1 LLPWRQI
8 HSGFQKKG
16 EDFLVVATETNP
28 VLANSQVKIKSKRIM
43 ARFLLRYLSSETP
56 LKLLRLFGEGLS
68 PSEIAE
74 KTSFSKQRVQYW
86 VNLFLR
92 DKLIYEF
99 ADGKPRFF
107 DLTAFGKKVL
117 TTSERGV
124 KEPLLMESYDVKYR
138 LLQTNLKHDCSRCLE
153 KSCSLPKSGTTNNCV
168 IAWERLGDPKNWQK
182 WGFKYCGIRV
192 ERNDGLFPTVVIRS
206 GELSGFSPYE
216 LVAEAGTILALVRA
230 KLRDLGLVLDDVGV
244 PLHEPTFHTYTE
256 EAEILNKQG
265 VVYTPG
271 GHIDDSPLRNPVEQG
286 SRISHEERNFAQQVD
301 YMSLPKLVRE
311 LESKIDKQHGE
322 ISSLR
327 EENRDVKE
335 SLASYVKASTG
346 FVQEIT
352 RRQEE
357 TTRQYT
363 EAMQQ
368 FTAYLQEV
376 SAPKGQAPKRL
387 YE

>member
-1 LLPWRQI
+1 
-8 HSGFQKKG
+8 
-16 EDFLVVATETNP
+16 
-28 VLANSQVKIKSKRIM
+28 
-43 ARFLLRYLSSETP
+43 
-56 LKLLRLFGEGLS
+56 
-68 PSEIAE
+68 
-74 KTSFSKQRVQYW
+74 
-86 VNLFLR
+86 
-92 DKLIYEF
+92 
-99 ADGKPRFF
+99 
-107 DLTAFGKKVL
+107 
-117 TTSERGV
+117 
-124 KEPLLMESYDVKYR
+124 
-138 LLQTNLKHDCSRCLE
+138 
-153 KSCSLPKSGTTNNCV
+153 
-168 IAWERLGDPKNWQK
+168 
-182 WGFKYCGIRV
+182 V

-346 FVQEIT
+346 LCRKLLEGKKRQPDST
-352 RRQEE
+352 RKLCSNSPLICKR
-357 TTRQYT
+357 
-363 EAMQQ
+363 
-368 FTAYLQEV
+368 FLLQKV
-376 SAPKGQAPKRL
+376 KLLRGYMSKGEGRRKKC
-387 YE
+387 